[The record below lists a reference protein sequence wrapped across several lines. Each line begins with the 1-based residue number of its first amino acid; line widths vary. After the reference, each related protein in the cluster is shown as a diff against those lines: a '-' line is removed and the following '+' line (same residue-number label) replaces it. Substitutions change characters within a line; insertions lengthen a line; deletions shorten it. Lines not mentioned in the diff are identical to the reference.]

1 MMNARSSKASNEGE
15 ILSHT
20 LRRLSRKNLWRL
32 CVDYV
37 YLLCTFY
44 VDCVYLL
51 CRLCVVVMY
60 LLCRL
65 YVVTM
70 QTMQRRPG
78 RWAKY
83 CTTHQRKSQEIIS
96 IFFMQ
101 ILCIYCVYS
110 MYLLCSYYVYYVQIM
125 CNYYVDCM
133 CLLCLL
139 CEVIMQICNVSLVS
153 GRNIVTHVKRKV
165 NNNLEKIQK
174 KQRKIFC
181 IYFVIRVDYFVQVWY
196 HQTDT
201 LFALRGLSLILYQKD
216 KKN

>member
-1 MMNARSSKASNEGE
+1 MC
-15 ILSHT
+15 
-20 LRRLSRKNLWRL
+20 RL
-32 CVDYV
+32 YV
-37 YLLCTFY
+37 FI
-44 VDCVYLL
+44 VYLL
-51 CRLCVVVMY
+51 CRLCVSIVQIM
-60 LLCRL
+60 CSC
-65 YVVTM
+65 YVLIM
-70 QTMQRRPG
+70 QTLCSYYVDYVAQTWWMGEILYYAP
-78 RWAKY
+78 KK
-83 CTTHQRKSQEIIS
+83 KSRDYLN
-96 IFFMQ
+96 FFMQ

-139 CEVIMQICNVSLVS
+139 CEVIMQICSVSLVS

-181 IYFVIRVDYFVQVWY
+181 IYFVIRVDHFAQVWY

-201 LFALRGLSLILYQKD
+201 LFAPRGLSLILY
-216 KKN
+216 